1 MGSLRAH
8 VTREQGERSVLSE
21 HILVIDA
28 GTTSTRAMLFDR
40 AGAPAGSA
48 QAEITQHFPKP
59 GWVEHDPQE
68 IWQASLNC
76 ARRVLGNRSPES
88 IAAIGITNQRETV
101 VAWDRNTLEPL
112 ARAIVWQDRRTAQS
126 CANLRDAG
134 HEEEVHRQTGLLL
147 DPYFS
152 ATKMRW
158 LLENAPEVAAAAEE
172 GRLAFGT
179 VESWL
184 VAKLSG
190 GDHISDASNASR
202 TLLLPLGEAGFSES
216 LCDLFGVLHGALPRV
231 VDTHGELATCDPGL
245 FGHPIPICGL
255 LGDQQA
261 ATIGQGCL
269 AEGETKAT
277 YGTGAF
283 ILANHG
289 TEIPRSEHRLLSTV
303 LMQRGGKR
311 TYAIE
316 GSVFVAGS
324 LIQWLR
330 DSLGLISD
338 ARETEALARS
348 VESSGEVVIVPAL
361 AGLGA
366 PHWRAEAR
374 GLIAGLSFA
383 SGKAEI
389 VRAALESIA
398 CQTHDL
404 ATAFAADGAKW
415 ESLRIDGGM
424 SANDW
429 LAQDIAD
436 ILGLAVERPRFVE
449 TTSLGAAIA
458 AATGVGWYVDLPEA
472 AEAMRGTVDRFEP
485 QMAPDVRTERLQRW
499 EKALAAA

>member
-1 MGSLRAH
+1 M
-8 VTREQGERSVLSE
+8 SE

-28 GTTSTRAMLFDR
+28 GTTSTRAILFGRD
-40 AGAPAGSA
+40 GAVASTA
-48 QAEITQHFPKP
+48 QADITQHFPQP
-59 GWVEHDPQE
+59 GRVEHDAQE

-76 ARRVLGNRSPES
+76 ARRVLGNRPPES

-101 VAWDRNTLEPL
+101 VAWDRETLKPL
-112 ARAIVWQDRRTAQS
+112 ARAIVWQDRRTADV
-126 CANLRDAG
+126 CRRLRDEG
-134 HEEEVHRQTGLLL
+134 REEAVHKETGLLL

-158 LLENAPEVAAAAEE
+158 MLDNVDAVAQAQEA

-190 GDHISDASNASR
+190 GAHVSDASNASR
-202 TLLLPLGEAGFSES
+202 TLLLPLGEAGFSPD
-216 LCDLFGVLHGALPRV
+216 LCDLFGVPHEALPQV
-231 VDTHGELATCDPGL
+231 VDTHGEIARTDPEL
-245 FGHPIPICGL
+245 FGRAIPICGL
-255 LGDQQA
+255 VGDQQA

-269 AEGETKAT
+269 SEGETKAT

-289 TEIPRSEHRLLSTV
+289 TQIPHSEHRLLSTV
-303 LMQRGGKR
+303 LTQNDGQR

-330 DSLGLISD
+330 DSLGLIDS
-338 ARETEALARS
+338 AQETGALARS
-348 VESSGEVVIVPAL
+348 VENSGEGVIVPAL

-374 GLIAGLSFA
+374 GLIAGLSF
-383 SGKAEI
+383 STGKAHI
-389 VRAALESIA
+389 VRAALESMS
-398 CQTHDL
+398 CQTYDL
-404 ATAFAADGAKW
+404 ATAFAADGARW

-436 ILGLAVERPRFVE
+436 ILNIAVERPRFVE
-449 TTSLGAAIA
+449 TTALGAAVA
-458 AATGVGWYVDLPEA
+458 AATGAGWFADLQGA
-472 AEAMRGTVDRFEP
+472 VEAMRGPIDRFEP
-485 QMAPDVRTERLQRW
+485 EMDEGVRKERLERW
-499 EKALAAA
+499 AQALANA

>member
-1 MGSLRAH
+1 M
-8 VTREQGERSVLSE
+8 SE

-28 GTTSTRAMLFDR
+28 GTTSTRAILFGRDGAV
-40 AGAPAGSA
+40 AGTA
-48 QAEITQHFPKP
+48 QAEITQHFPQP
-59 GWVEHDPQE
+59 GRVEHDAQE

-76 ARRVLGNRSPES
+76 ARRVLGNRPPES

-101 VAWDRNTLEPL
+101 VAWDRETLKPL
-112 ARAIVWQDRRTAQS
+112 ARAIVWQDRRTADV
-126 CANLRDAG
+126 CRRLRDEG
-134 HEEEVHRQTGLLL
+134 REEAVHKETGLLL

-158 LLENAPEVAAAAEE
+158 MLDNVDAVAQAQEA

-190 GDHISDASNASR
+190 GAHVSDASNASR
-202 TLLLPLGEAGFSES
+202 TLLLPLGEADFSPD
-216 LCDLFGVLHGALPRV
+216 LCDLFGVPHEALPQV
-231 VDTHGELATCDPGL
+231 VDTHGEIARTDPEL
-245 FGHPIPICGL
+245 FGRAIPICGL
-255 LGDQQA
+255 VGDQQA

-269 AEGETKAT
+269 SEGETKAT

-289 TEIPRSEHRLLSTV
+289 TQIPHSEHRLLSTV
-303 LMQRGGKR
+303 LTQNDGQR

-330 DSLGLISD
+330 DSLGLIDS
-338 ARETEALARS
+338 AQETGALARS
-348 VESSGEVVIVPAL
+348 VENSGEVVIVPAL

-374 GLIAGLSFA
+374 GLIAGLSF
-383 SGKAEI
+383 STGKAHI
-389 VRAALESIA
+389 VRAALESMS
-398 CQTHDL
+398 CQTYDL
-404 ATAFAADGAKW
+404 ATAFAADGARW

-436 ILGLAVERPRFVE
+436 ILNIAVERPRFVE
-449 TTSLGAAIA
+449 TTALGAAVA
-458 AATGVGWYVDLPEA
+458 AATGAGWFADLQGA
-472 AEAMRGTVDRFEP
+472 VEAMRGPIDRFEP
-485 QMAPDVRTERLQRW
+485 EMDEGVRKERLERW
-499 EKALAAA
+499 AQALANA